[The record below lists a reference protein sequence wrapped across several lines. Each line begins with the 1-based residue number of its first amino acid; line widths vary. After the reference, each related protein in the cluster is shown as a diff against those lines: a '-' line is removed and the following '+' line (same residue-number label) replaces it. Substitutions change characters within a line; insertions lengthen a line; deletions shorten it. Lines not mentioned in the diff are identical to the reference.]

1 MIKIGHLHSIT
12 ETDIPE
18 SISKSVQEDLSVL
31 DFNYG
36 SNRDIDNDAGGFV
49 VICEK
54 DEIISIPY
62 FNEYA
67 EEFEYRAIVG
77 GYDKR
82 LYVSGTERNIILYR
96 KC

>member
-1 MIKIGHLHSIT
+1 MIKIGCLNCLD
-12 ETDIPE
+12 EVDIPS
-18 SISKSVQEDLSVL
+18 SILKSVEEDLSVL

-36 SNRDIDNDAGGFV
+36 SDRDIDKDAGGFV

-62 FNEYA
+62 FNEYT
-67 EEFEYRAIVG
+67 EEYEYRALIG

-82 LYVSGTERNIILYR
+82 LYISGAERNIIIYR
-96 KC
+96 KY